1 MSDETEAPAD
11 AHPQR
16 WQRDAWDIEP
26 DAINLALRSL
36 SPRTTGVIIREA
48 FYGTR
53 RFDDFERHCGISPS
67 VLSARLRDLV
77 ADGIL
82 EKTRYRAAP
91 GTRARDEY
99 RLTDKGR
106 ALLPILI
113 ALNDWAEQWIV
124 PDGASTVSLLHHD
137 CGSPVRTVVTCDSGH
152 AITTPAQVSAGPGPG
167 AKPTPE
173 PDSPTEPPSPG

>member
-1 MSDETEAPAD
+1 MSDAAEAETEG
-11 AHPQR
+11 HPER

-26 DAINLALRSL
+26 DSINLALRSL

-67 VLSARLRDLV
+67 VLSARLRDLL

-82 EKTRYRAAP
+82 EKTRYRAP
-91 GTRARDEY
+91 GTRGRDEY

-106 ALLPILI
+106 ALLPIVI
-113 ALNDWAEQWIV
+113 ALNEWAEQWIV
-124 PDGASTVSLLHHD
+124 PAGSATISLLHHD
-137 CGSPVRTVVTCDSGH
+137 CGSPVRTVVTCASGH
-152 AITTPAQVSAGPGPG
+152 EITTPGQVIARPGPG
-167 AKPTPE
+167 AQPAS
-173 PDSPTEPPSPG
+173 D

>member
-1 MSDETEAPAD
+1 MSDEAEAVTEG
-11 AHPQR
+11 HPQR

-26 DAINLALRSL
+26 DSINLALRSL

-48 FYGTR
+48 YYGTR

-82 EKTRYRAAP
+82 EKTRYRAP
-91 GTRARDEY
+91 GARGRDEY

-113 ALNDWAEQWIV
+113 ALHNWAEHWIV
-124 PDGASTVSLLHHD
+124 PDGASTLSLLHRD
-137 CGSPVRTVVTCDSGH
+137 CGSPVRTAVTCACGH
-152 AITTPAQVSAGPGPG
+152 DIGTPSEVLAAPGP
-167 AKPTPE
+167 AARPTSE
-173 PDSPTEPPSPG
+173 SH